1 MNRVYD
7 KPLPPGTTKYVPK
20 SRMIS
25 PNNRSIIIGGSTYSE
40 LLRDNYRRVKGKW
53 VKMSKEESKVYD
65 IDSDDSSSSEYVDI
79 DEFEYDEDR
88 YAIFPF

>member
-1 MNRVYD
+1 M
-7 KPLPPGTTKYVPK
+7 
-20 SRMIS
+20 
-25 PNNRSIIIGGSTYSE
+25 IIGGSTYSE